1 MTSAAHLGDGM
12 LTPSHQRHE
21 KRSTQVRIVRR
32 TLREWRLPLG
42 VAALVI
48 LLQAANLRSAL
59 EYQRDAVLHGQV
71 WRLLTASLVHLGWVH
86 LVRDLAG
93 LCLIWGLFAHW
104 LDERTW
110 IWLMT
115 GCALG
120 VGVGLLAFA
129 PGVIWYVGISGVLFG
144 MFCAGALCEYP
155 FRPLYASALLLGMA
169 AIIVWTLV
177 AGALP
182 GETIGLGGKVVPQAH
197 LFGALAG
204 GLILL
209 VRAVLGA
216 RIATQRDH

>member
-1 MTSAAHLGDGM
+1 MLVPQHQSRERRGAQAMT
-12 LTPSHQRHE
+12 
-21 KRSTQVRIVRR
+21 VRR
-32 TLREWRLPLG
+32 WLREWRLPLG
-42 VAALVI
+42 VAALLA
-48 LLQAANLRSAL
+48 LLQAADLRSAL

-93 LCLIWGLFAHW
+93 LCLIWGLFSHW

-110 IWLMT
+110 LWLMT

-144 MFCAGALCEYP
+144 MFCAGALCEYRS
-155 FRPLYASALLLGMA
+155 RPLYASALLLGMA
-169 AIIVWTLV
+169 AIIVWALV

-209 VRAVLGA
+209 LRAVLRTGLA
-216 RIATQRDH
+216 RQGDR